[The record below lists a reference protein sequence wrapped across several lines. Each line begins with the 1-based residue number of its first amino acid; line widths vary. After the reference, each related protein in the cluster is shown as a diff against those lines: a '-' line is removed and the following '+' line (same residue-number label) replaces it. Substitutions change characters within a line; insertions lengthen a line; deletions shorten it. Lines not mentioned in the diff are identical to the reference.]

1 MLLDGLHS
9 WVQVILILGVV
20 YLVGELVVLLFIV
33 LLLEVLLL
41 LLLHL
46 LALSL
51 RVSLLGDLL
60 LLQGLS
66 EVNGKLLSFLKGV
79 VDLASQKRFRFVRGL
94 FKGLRSEMPSVLL
107 LLLLYSKLLMVLRS
121 LMYLLCLLSL
131 FLLLLLP
138 ITFSDVHGHLHS
150 LQHGVNFIG
159 GQ

>member
-1 MLLDGLHS
+1 ML
-9 WVQVILILGVV
+9 VILILDVFC
-20 YLVGELVVLLFIV
+20 LIRELIVLLFVV
-33 LLLEVLLL
+33 LLLEVLLFL
-41 LLLHL
+41 LLNL

-51 RVSLLGDLL
+51 RVPLLGDLL
-60 LLQGLS
+60 LLQGLA
-66 EVNGKLLSFLKGV
+66 EIDGKLLSFLKGV
-79 VDLASQKRFRFVRGL
+79 VNLASQKRFRFVRGL

-138 ITFSDVHGHLHS
+138 LAVSDVNGHLHS
-150 LQHGVNFIG
+150 LQQGVDFIG